1 MQSTSMSLLDR
12 LKSARPAESDW
23 TRLNRVYL
31 SLILGWLG
39 RVPGLGV
46 EAEDLAQEVLV
57 ILIRKIPEFDRQ
69 REGSFRA
76 WLRQITVNQVRT
88 WRRRHDREHRVGL
101 DPADGFLD
109 QWADP
114 RSELTGEWD
123 RAHDQHV
130 TAKLLAAV
138 RPDFGS
144 ATWQAFQRFAIDGL
158 PAAIVGGELG
168 MSENAVIQAKARV
181 LQRLRAEAGELLR

>member
-12 LKSARPAESDW
+12 LKSARPEESDW
-23 TRLNRVYL
+23 ARLNRVYL

-39 RVPGLGV
+39 RVPGLGG

-57 ILIRKIPEFDRQ
+57 ILVRKIPEFDRR

-88 WRRRHDREHRVGL
+88 WRRRHGRTPRVGF
-101 DPADGFLD
+101 DPTDGFLD
-109 QWADP
+109 RLADP
-114 RSELTGEWD
+114 RSELAGEWD
-123 RAHDQHV
+123 REHDQHV

-138 RPDFGS
+138 RPDFTPT
-144 ATWQAFQRFAIDGL
+144 TWHAFQRFAIDGL
-158 PAAIVGGELG
+158 PAAVVAEELG
-168 MSENAVIQAKARV
+168 ISENAVIQAKARV

>member
-12 LKSARPAESDW
+12 LKSDRPDEGDW
-23 TRLNRVYL
+23 ARLNRVYL

-39 RVPGLGV
+39 RVPGLGG

-57 ILIRKIPEFDRQ
+57 ILVREIPRFNRR

-76 WLRQITVNQVRT
+76 WLLQITVNQVRT
-88 WRRRHDREHRVGL
+88 WRRRHGRIPRVGL

-109 QWADP
+109 RLADP
-114 RSELTGEWD
+114 RSELAEEWN
-123 RAHDQHV
+123 REHDQHV
-130 TAKLLAAV
+130 TQKLLAAV
-138 RPDFGS
+138 RPDFTP
-144 ATWQAFQRFAIDGL
+144 ATWLAFQRFAFDGVS
-158 PAAIVGGELG
+158 AAVVANELG
-168 MSENAVIQAKARV
+168 ISENAVIQAKARV